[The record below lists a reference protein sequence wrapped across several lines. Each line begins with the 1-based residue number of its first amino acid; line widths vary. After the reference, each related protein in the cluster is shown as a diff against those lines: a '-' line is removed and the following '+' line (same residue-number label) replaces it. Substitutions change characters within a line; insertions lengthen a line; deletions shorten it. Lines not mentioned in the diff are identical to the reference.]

1 MEVAFFVLIV
11 LTLAFQSMAA
21 LGDPFPG
28 GYSMGNLGT
37 IVWKRGIAG
46 QQPWVPAAYVDKRSK
61 WGLSAG
67 VVSFYG
73 KTGNYRDRS
82 IYRVIG
88 GGWYCASFM
97 NFKLSFTQLDAF
109 RVYYEQSVFVSAGRS
124 VFSLFDISIEVS
136 AYRTGLRDNSGRVR
150 TIGEIGSSFWFPLNL
165 VSLAVSVDHYVIKKS
180 GINGADP
187 PLTIRAGIH
196 TKLNRFGAQG
206 VLIEIVPE
214 YTTPIRLIIGEEYRI
229 LRWLGIH
236 GAVGNNPVMIGIG
249 LVFDW
254 KRSGGNSAL
263 VNHPVL
269 GWSRGFSLYYRK

>member
-1 MEVAFFVLIV
+1 MEITISVFIV
-11 LTLAFQSMAA
+11 LTLAIQSLAA
-21 LGDPFPG
+21 LGDPFPV

-37 IVWKRGIAG
+37 ILWKRGAPG
-46 QQPWVPAAYVDKRSK
+46 QQPWIPSAYIDKNSK

-88 GGWYCASFM
+88 GVWYCTPLM
-97 NFKLSFTQLDAF
+97 NFKLSFTQLDVF
-109 RVYYEQSVFVSAGRS
+109 GIYYEQSVFVSASGS
-124 VFSLFDISIEVS
+124 VFSLFDVSIEAS
-136 AYRTGLRDNSGRVR
+136 AYRTGLKDNSEQVR

-165 VSLAVSVDHYVIKKS
+165 VSLSVSVDHYVIKKS
-180 GINGADP
+180 GITGADP

-214 YTTPIRLIIGEEYRI
+214 FEKSIRLIIGEEYRI
-229 LRWLGIH
+229 VRWLGIH
-236 GAVGNNPVMIGIG
+236 GAVGNNPLMIGIG

-254 KRSGGNSAL
+254 KRSGVNAGL